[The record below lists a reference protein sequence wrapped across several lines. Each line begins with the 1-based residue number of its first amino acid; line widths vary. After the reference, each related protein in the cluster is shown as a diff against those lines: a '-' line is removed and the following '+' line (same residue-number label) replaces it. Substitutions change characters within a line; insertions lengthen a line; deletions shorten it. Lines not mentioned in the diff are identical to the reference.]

1 MTCRPRRTGRTAR
14 ADPGEPDWPWPCG
27 PPPVTGSMIAAVTD
41 DLSATSPAS
50 RRMCSS
56 SQGSGWLGYRVG
68 RDLAEDPARW
78 SRSNVRAT
86 CTAGGRRCG
95 RAASG
100 IWGSRVENR
109 PGYRTPRTRI
119 QPYREQHD
127 TGIELDGPRHLVPG
141 PRHVR
146 RGGNRRAWSKII
158 RHAEKRGRYSRLVS
172 QRAVPAR
179 ATAALRGT

>member
-1 MTCRPRRTGRTAR
+1 MTCLPRRRPVGGCDHRRRDPVGMVIGLVVTLRKIQHDGHAR
-14 ADPGEPDWPWPCG
+14 MCG
-27 PPPVTGSMIAAVTD
+27 PPALQA
-41 DLSATSPAS
+41 ATSS
-50 RRMCSS
+50 
-56 SQGSGWLGYRVG
+56 
-68 RDLAEDPARW
+68 
-78 SRSNVRAT
+78 
-86 CTAGGRRCG
+86 GGRRCG

-146 RGGNRRAWSKII
+146 RVRNGKIGVSPYFRNRCQSLFPGKIGVSLEKSGVITRHPPHDRPLSSPIHSKG
-158 RHAEKRGRYSRLVS
+158 HALKRQRNWKYVS
-172 QRAVPAR
+172 P
-179 ATAALRGT
+179 L